1 MSLVPRWEVMTDEA
15 KAIAKRIAVSAL
27 LVLLALWLVRA
38 LIPWVI
44 VAICGYWAYRWLP
57 KST

>member
-1 MSLVPRWEVMTDEA
+1 MTDEA
-15 KAIAKRIAVSAL
+15 KVITKRIAVSAV
-27 LVLLALWLVRA
+27 VLLLAFWIVRA

-44 VAICGYWAYRWLP
+44 VAICGYWVYRWFR